1 MKRIITLSV
10 VVMAL
15 IFTVV
20 GVVKKQSSNPTLDL
34 SDGMAVIA
42 NNYQMAK
49 SAMVN
54 NKIVFSASD
63 FERSMNLSNVSYVT
77 ITSVPPLTDGCL
89 CVGDVAVNAG
99 QTISRENLDLLNF
112 RSANE
117 NVKHTTFEFKV
128 NGNSYEMTCNLYFLT
143 RENHAPTL
151 EMEDERSFL
160 VSTHQNIKVYGK
172 VGAYDVDGDDLRFE
186 IVSYAKNGV
195 IDFDNESGEYSY
207 TPTGSYF
214 GEDSFEYV
222 AIDKYGNYSA
232 SRKVN
237 VTVEKRQTDIN
248 YCDMQDHK
256 DHHAVL
262 TLTEMGV
269 MSGTKIGNNVYFMPD
284 KSVSRIDFVVMLMNS
299 LGVDAP
305 ENVLN
310 TGFDDDDEIPASMK
324 GYVKAA
330 KQMGLITGSVN
341 AQGNY
346 LFEPNRDISRA
357 EAALI
362 VSRLVGGSVPTVK
375 PTFTDKND
383 IPAWAHDA
391 IYTLNDLGIL
401 QSYNGNISP
410 TSPLTRTQTAQM
422 LYALLEYIN

>member
-20 GVVKKQSSNPTLDL
+20 GVVKKQNSNPTLDL

-42 NNYQMAK
+42 NNQQMAK
-49 SAMVN
+49 SVMVN
-54 NKIVFSASD
+54 NKIVFSAND
-63 FERSMNLSNVSYVT
+63 FERSMNLSEVSSIT
-77 ITSVPPLTDGCL
+77 ITSTPPLTDGCL

-99 QTISRENLDLLNF
+99 QTISKQNLDLLNF

-117 NVKHTTFEFKV
+117 DVKQTSFEFKV
-128 NGNSYEMTCNLYFLT
+128 NGYAYEMTCNLYFLT

-160 VSTHQNIKVYGK
+160 VSTHQNVKVYGK
-172 VGAYDVDGDDLRFE
+172 VGAYDIDGDDLRYE
-186 IVSYAKNGV
+186 IVTYAKNGV

-207 TPTGSYF
+207 TPTGAYF
-214 GEDSFEYV
+214 GEDAFEYV
-222 AIDKYGNYSA
+222 AVDKYGNYST
-232 SRKVN
+232 SKRVN
-237 VTVEKRQTDIN
+237 LTVEKRQTDVN

-269 MSGTKIGNNVYFMPD
+269 MSGTKIGNDTYFMPD
-284 KSVSRIDFVVMLMNS
+284 KSVSRIDFIVMLMNS
-299 LGVDAP
+299 IGVNAP
-305 ENVLN
+305 ENVLD
-310 TGFDDDDEIPASMK
+310 TGFDDDGEIPTSMK
-324 GYVKAA
+324 GYVRCAREI
-330 KQMGLITGSVN
+330 GLINGAVN
-341 AQGNY
+341 ANGNY
-346 LFEPNRDISRA
+346 LFEPNREITRA

-362 VSRLVGGSVPTVK
+362 VSRLVKGSVPTVK
-375 PTFTDKND
+375 PVFSDRNE

-401 QSYNGNISP
+401 QSNNGNIAP
-410 TSPLTRTQTAQM
+410 TAPLTRSQTAQM
-422 LYALLEYIN
+422 LYALLGYIN